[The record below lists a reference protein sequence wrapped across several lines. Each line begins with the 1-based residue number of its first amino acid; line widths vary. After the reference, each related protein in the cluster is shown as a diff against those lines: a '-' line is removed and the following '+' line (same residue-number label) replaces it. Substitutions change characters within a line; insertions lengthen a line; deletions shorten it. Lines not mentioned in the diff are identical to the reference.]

1 MFISVYSLF
10 TNIFFANQA
19 FFITVI
25 KQTNLIKVGVEKFII
40 NQFTW
45 HLPKRPNLGYNLIL
59 LSII

>member
-45 HLPKRPNLGYNLIL
+45 HLLKRPNLGYNLIL